1 MKKLIFPILLLFPFT
16 SSFSQLTYNPFE
28 YDFSEKIETIEGKIA
43 ADNEEAVYI
52 FNKSMIWYGLLP
64 NTQYNIRAV
73 IIHKLVYLNSEKSID
88 DNNKIYISNSSSDSL
103 HAFKVRIIDNGK
115 IVREFGKSD
124 LKESKESQD
133 SKLRMLAV
141 EGLKK
146 GQMLERLTI
155 ELQRFNDNGS
165 VTLEDNYPSL
175 SRYVSIACPSHLKFT
190 AKSYGITQELK
201 DTLEE
206 YSNFRYLYADFG
218 KVLPFESEEYAFKN
232 TRSARVEFTLSQNFS
247 SSTKLNS
254 WANKGRGLMESLVN
268 TEKSEKKFIDKL
280 VLKQNWNKLNGKEQ
294 LYEIETYMKNNI
306 NISEEYPY
314 IGNVEKLFSQKYADV
329 YSVLRI
335 YIMIFQSL
343 DIKWQLAVTVPR
355 TKKFF
360 DQNFPSSAY
369 ITIPL
374 FYLTDLKSFMDP
386 SDYEYRGGDIS
397 YTYEGQKAMFIKP
410 MLIGEGISGVTRID
424 SIPDRHRSL
433 SVRNIDIKV
442 NWDEDM
448 NSIIQTHYIGTGHG
462 IDSRKLIYTL
472 NDKDKANEF
481 TEESVRDDKK
491 EGDFKIIEVNH
502 YDLNKYSEYVQPIEM
517 KYQWTTEEFSESVGN
532 NILFK
537 YGLLIGRQVELYKE
551 KERKY
556 PIDNYFPHDHKVI
569 LEINIPEGY
578 KAKGFEGK
586 NKHLEYKDSSGN
598 ELFGID
604 IQVNEKDGKIIL
616 EIFEYYARS
625 VYPPSEFEHFRE
637 VINAAADVNAYT
649 LLLEKK

>member
-1 MKKLIFPILLLFPFT
+1 
-16 SSFSQLTYNPFE
+16 
-28 YDFSEKIETIEGKIA
+28 
-43 ADNEEAVYI
+43 
-52 FNKSMIWYGLLP
+52 
-64 NTQYNIRAV
+64 
-73 IIHKLVYLNSEKSID
+73 
-88 DNNKIYISNSSSDSL
+88 
-103 HAFKVRIIDNGK
+103 
-115 IVREFGKSD
+115 
-124 LKESKESQD
+124 
-133 SKLRMLAV
+133 MLAV

-355 TKKFF
+355 TKKLF